1 MGWLGV
7 LVIMS
12 TVIGSPTGRRAA
24 FFDSFLNLGVILLD
38 VYDLTLQY
46 FDLVLALSLVIKE
59 GLFDGI
65 QFPE

>member
-7 LVIMS
+7 LVVMS
-12 TVIGSPTGRRAA
+12 TVIGSPTGRRAE
-24 FFDSFLNLGVILLD
+24 FFNSFLKLGVILLD